1 MITVRDVTLRRGA
14 KVVLQGTSLTLNP
27 GEKASLVGRN
37 GAGKSSL
44 FSLLTGRLH
53 ADAGE
58 VEIPPRWQVGE
69 VAQHMPET
77 ADGATDFVL
86 EGDLPLQRAHAAL
99 RVAEAADDGHAM
111 AEAHAAL
118 DEAGGFDARAR
129 AQALLLGLGFRP
141 TQLDAPVNS
150 FSGGWRMR
158 LQLARALM
166 CPADLLLLDEP
177 TNHLD
182 LDALVWLEAWL
193 QRYAGTLVVI
203 SHDREF
209 LDAVTRVTLHLDE
222 CKVTRYGGNYTAFES
237 MRAERMSQA
246 QAAFDKQQERIAHLQ
261 RFIDRFK
268 AKATKAKQAQSRV
281 KALARMEK
289 LAPVLT
295 AGDFAF
301 EFREPVSLPNPMLA
315 LREVECGYR
324 GAGGAGGDGAKA
336 AGGQKTTA
344 IVRHV
349 TRTVMAGQRIGILG
363 ANGQGKSTL
372 VKTIARALPALGGT
386 VTEGKGLAVGYF
398 AQQEMDLLHADDTP
412 LQMMTRLAREAA
424 PQGTDTREQALRNYL
439 GQFRFEGDMVQQ
451 AVGTLS
457 GGERARLV
465 LATIVWQ
472 RPNLLLLDEPTNHLD
487 LNTREALSIALN
499 EFEGT
504 VLLVSHDR
512 ALLREVCDEFWLVT
526 RGGVEPFD
534 GDLDDYQRW
543 LLEASRAVAR
553 GQESPKPGGT
563 PGTVS
568 GSAGAAPTRAPAP
581 APAPTATPPGART
594 STAAASSAPA
604 SRRVGVEASPQAPS
618 ALSGVPGPTG
628 GSTSALPPHERGAED
643 RKTRA
648 QARQRLAD
656 ATRPMRLEIAQI
668 DKRLEKLGQ
677 ERSAAETTL
686 STGSASPA
694 AIADLGRSLNHIAAE
709 TAMLEERWLELQE
722 QIEAL
727 QAAAV

>member
-1 MITVRDVTLRRGA
+1 
-14 KVVLQGTSLTLNP
+14 
-27 GEKASLVGRN
+27 
-37 GAGKSSL
+37 
-44 FSLLTGRLH
+44 
-53 ADAGE
+53 
-58 VEIPPRWQVGE
+58 
-69 VAQHMPET
+69 
-77 ADGATDFVL
+77 
-86 EGDLPLQRAHAAL
+86 
-99 RVAEAADDGHAM
+99 
-111 AEAHAAL
+111 
-118 DEAGGFDARAR
+118 
-129 AQALLLGLGFRP
+129 
-141 TQLDAPVNS
+141 
-150 FSGGWRMR
+150 MR

-246 QAAFDKQQERIAHLQ
+246 QAAFDKQQDRIAHLQ

-289 LAPVLT
+289 LAPMLT
-295 AGDFAF
+295 ASDFAF

-315 LREVECGYR
+315 LRDVECGYR
-324 GAGGAGGDGAKA
+324 SASGDGAEA

-344 IVRHV
+344 IVHHV

-412 LQMMTRLAREAA
+412 LQLMTRLAREAA
-424 PQGTDTREQALRNYL
+424 PPGTDTREQALRNYL

-451 AVGTLS
+451 PVGTLS

-543 LLEASRAVAR
+543 LLEVSRAVAR
-553 GQESPKPGGT
+553 GQEIPKPGAVGPT
-563 PGTVS
+563 AATS
-568 GSAGAAPTRAPAP
+568 STALGSRAITASATAPAREQPSTAGA
-581 APAPTATPPGART
+581 
-594 STAAASSAPA
+594 STAAKTGPGRAASGTAGTA
-604 SRRVGVEASPQAPS
+604 
-618 ALSGVPGPTG
+618 TG
-628 GSTSALPPHERGAED
+628 SDRGGADD
-643 RKTRA
+643 RKARA
-648 QARQRLAD
+648 QARQRLSD
-656 ATRPMRLEIAQI
+656 TTRPMRNEIAQI

-677 ERSAAETTL
+677 ERAAAETAL

-727 QAAAV
+727 QAQGQ